1 MTVRV
6 RTISP
11 RLRPKYPEAQT
22 ASNRRWAGGSD
33 SVWGSAHWR
42 AACLVPPTSTTSQ
55 GFPVRSNM
63 PPGEANGFAG
73 EQILLKKR
81 AQGFHNA
88 LVKASRENG
97 KESIGG
103 VTGFDQRV
111 P

>member
-1 MTVRV
+1 MRV

-11 RLRPKYPEAQT
+11 RLRPKSPEAQT

-33 SVWGSAHWR
+33 SVWGSAL
-42 AACLVPPTSTTSQ
+42 ASSLS
-55 GFPVRSNM
+55 GPVHINDE
-63 PPGEANGFAG
+63 PGLSRPVEHASRGGKWFAG

-81 AQGFHNA
+81 AHGFHNA